1 MKKILG
7 LVAVMT
13 IATTAFTY
21 AQSKTDVA
29 LNQVLMAYYDVK
41 NALATDKKDLA
52 IDKVKVLS
60 TKINAVNH
68 KDLPAE
74 EHKIFMEQ
82 AAIIKSKS
90 AQLAGS
96 NDIKT
101 QRKDFEGISYA
112 MIKTLKALKFN
123 SQTVYVQY
131 CPMAKASWLN
141 EKENIENPCYGSMMF
156 DCGDVSETI
165 KSK

>member
-7 LVAVMT
+7 LVVL
-13 IATTAFTY
+13 IAIGTTAFTY
-21 AQSKTDVA
+21 AQNNTDVA
-29 LNQVLMAYYDVK
+29 LNHMLTAYYEVK
-41 NALATDKKDLA
+41 NALATDKKDVA
-52 IDKVKVLS
+52 IEKVKILS
-60 TKINAVNH
+60 AKVDAVNH
-68 KDLPAE
+68 KNLPAE

-96 NDIKT
+96 KDIKT
-101 QRKDFEGISYA
+101 QRKAFEGISYA
-112 MIKTLKALKFN
+112 MIKTLKGLKFN
-123 SQTVYVQY
+123 TQTVYIQH

-141 EKENIENPCYGSMMF
+141 EKENIENPYYGSMMF
-156 DCGDVSETI
+156 DCGDISETI

>member
-7 LVAVMT
+7 LIAIMT
-13 IATTAFTY
+13 IATAAFTY
-21 AQSKTDVA
+21 AQKKTDAA
-29 LNQVLMAYYDVK
+29 LNQVLTAYYDVK
-41 NALATDKKDLA
+41 NALATDKKDVA
-52 IDKVKVLS
+52 IEKAKILSAKV
-60 TKINAVNH
+60 NAVNH
-68 KDLPAE
+68 KDLPAD
-74 EHKIFMEQ
+74 EHKTFMEQ

-96 NDIKT
+96 NNIKT
-101 QRKDFEGISYA
+101 QRKAFEEISYA
-112 MIKTLKALKFN
+112 MIKTLKS
-123 SQTVYVQY
+123 SQTVYVQH

-141 EKENIENPCYGSMMF
+141 EKENIENPYYGSMMF